1 MGHLLI
7 KNGSIITEKGLLIR
21 DILVKDKLIVSIDSN
36 IQKPN
41 STTEVI
47 DANSMYILPGAIDAH
62 VHLDLPTPAGKSS
75 DDFKTGSIAAIAGG
89 TTSIIDFVTP
99 AKEESLLKALKE
111 RKEVASQSLIDYGF
125 HMGVCGWNK
134 NSASEIEQCIKKE
147 GITSFKVYLAYKGS
161 VGIEDTELIK
171 IMQTVAKFEA
181 LVTVHCE
188 HGDVI
193 KALQSEFI
201 SNKQSSPIY
210 HALSHPASIETE
222 AVYRVLA
229 IAKIFGCKVYIVHV
243 SAKESKVLI
252 RKAQLAKQ
260 KVYAETCPQY
270 LLLDDKKY
278 NLPGFQSAAYVISPP
293 LRKKADQMAL
303 WDGLKKGT
311 FQVVATDHCPFNM
324 KGQKDAGIHDFT
336 KIPNGA
342 GGIEHRMSLLYTYGV
357 LKNKITL
364 NQWVQLCCTQPA
376 KIFGLFP
383 QKGTISIGSDA
394 DILIWNPHKISKISK
409 KKHFQQC
416 DSDIYDDIKIKGS
429 PEYVIV
435 NGILAFDKGNI
446 VNQSKL
452 KGNYLNRK

>member
-1 MGHLLI
+1 MTHLLI

-21 DILVKDKLIVSIDSN
+21 DILVKDNLIVSIDLN
-36 IQKPN
+36 LQKPN
-41 STTEVI
+41 IDTQVI
-47 DANSMYILPGAIDAH
+47 DADSMYILPGAIDAH
-62 VHLDLPTPAGKSS
+62 VHLDLPTPAGNSS
-75 DDFKTGSIAAIAGG
+75 DNFKTGSIAAIAGG

-134 NSASEIEQCIKKE
+134 NSASEIEQCINKE
-147 GITSFKVYLAYKGS
+147 GITSFKVYLAYKGNI
-161 VGIEDTELIK
+161 GIEDAELIE
-171 IMQTVAKFEA
+171 IMQTIAKFKA

-193 KALQSEFI
+193 NALQKKFI
-201 SNKQSSPIY
+201 SNKQTSPLY

-222 AVYRVLA
+222 AVYRVLT

-243 SAKESKVLI
+243 SAKESNALI
-252 RKAQLAKQ
+252 RKAQLNKQ
-260 KVYAETCPQY
+260 EVYAETCPQY
-270 LLLDDKKY
+270 LLLDDNKY
-278 NLPGFQSAAYVISPP
+278 KLPGFQSAAYVISPP
-293 LRKKADQMAL
+293 LRKKSDQRAL
-303 WDGLKKGT
+303 WQGLKNAT
-311 FQVVATDHCPFNM
+311 FQVVATDHCPFNL
-324 KGQKDAGIHDFT
+324 KGQKDAGINDFT

-376 KIFGLFP
+376 KIFGMFP
-383 QKGTISIGSDA
+383 KKGTISIGSDA
-394 DILIWNPHKISKISK
+394 DILIWNPHKISKISQK
-409 KKHFQQC
+409 THFQRC
-416 DSDIYDDIKIKGS
+416 DSDIYDDITIKGS

-435 NGILAFDKGNI
+435 NGILALDKGNI
-446 VNQSKL
+446 VNESKL
-452 KGNYLNRK
+452 KGNYLFRK